1 MTDFGGA
8 LWVLVVL
15 DSALLIGFA
24 ATLFRPQTRR
34 DWRVMGSFSAFVVAL
49 FAEMYGFPL
58 TIYVLSGWLGTA
70 VPQLA
75 ATHAGGHL
83 LNDLIGWAGDPH
95 LSPFHLLSYVLM
107 GGAFI
112 LLARSWPVL
121 WRAQRAGE
129 LAVSGPYGHVRHP
142 QYDGFILLMTGL
154 LVQWPTL
161 ITLAMF
167 PVLAVAYRRL
177 ALTEEREMHSQ
188 FGLRYEAYSAAT
200 PRFLPRLVRRR
211 PAA

>member
-1 MTDFGGA
+1 MSDFGGG

-58 TIYVLSGWLGTA
+58 TIYVLSGVLGG
-70 VPQLA
+70 VFPQLT

-83 LNDLIGWAGDPH
+83 LNDLIGWTGDPH
-95 LSPFHLLSYVLM
+95 VSPFHLVSYILM
-107 GGAFI
+107 GGSFF

-129 LAVSGPYGHVRHP
+129 LAVTGPYARIRHP
-142 QYDGFILLMTGL
+142 QYVAFVLLMVGL

-161 ITLAMF
+161 VTLVMF
-167 PVLAVAYRRL
+167 PLLALAYRRL
-177 ALTEEREMHSQ
+177 ARTEEREVRAP
-188 FGLRYEAYSAAT
+188 FGARYEAYAAVT
-200 PRFLPRLVRRR
+200 PAFLPRPARR
-211 PAA
+211 AAS

>member
-1 MTDFGGA
+1 MSDFGGG

-15 DSALLIGFA
+15 DSVLLIGFA

-58 TIYVLSGWLGTA
+58 TIYVLSGLLGAA
-70 VPQLA
+70 VPQLT

-83 LNDLIGWAGDPH
+83 LNDLIGWTGDPH
-95 LSPFHLLSYVLM
+95 VSPFHIASYVLM
-107 GGAFI
+107 GAAFF

-129 LAVSGPYGHVRHP
+129 LAVTGPYSHIRHP
-142 QYDGFILLMTGL
+142 QYVAFVLLMVGL

-161 ITLAMF
+161 VTLIMF

-177 ALTEEREMHSQ
+177 ARTEEREMRAQ
-188 FGLRYEAYSAAT
+188 FGARYDAYAAVTPGFVPRRSRRSAAS
-200 PRFLPRLVRRR
+200 
-211 PAA
+211 